1 MGESVMQ
8 SEGHEEMGEGW
19 AYHVFTARH
28 QFLVDNFAGKVFAG
42 L

>member
-1 MGESVMQ
+1 MR
-8 SEGHEEMGEGW
+8 SEGLVEVGGGA

-28 QFLVDNFAGKVFAG
+28 QLLVDNFAGKVFAG